1 MWDKLVLKMN
11 NMKTLQGAKILNL
24 VSVISLFLPYD
35 IESGG
40 LDPFDPSEWL
50 GEVGPWSQTIESKL
64 WFLPYSL
71 FLG

>member
-1 MWDKLVLKMN
+1 MLKMN

-50 GEVGPWSQTIESKL
+50 GEVGP
-64 WFLPYSL
+64 
-71 FLG
+71 